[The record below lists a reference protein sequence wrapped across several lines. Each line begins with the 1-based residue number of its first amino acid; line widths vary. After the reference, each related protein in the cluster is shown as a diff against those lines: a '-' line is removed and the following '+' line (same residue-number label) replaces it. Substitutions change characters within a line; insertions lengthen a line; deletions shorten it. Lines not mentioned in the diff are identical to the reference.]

1 MKTQVVRQNELEI
14 SPTVLSRFPGFIIA
28 FLLPFLCAGQGR
40 SVTLSGKAYDVIDT
54 IFFDKK
60 TTGDFVVVL
69 YTKEAPGIPLI
80 AYSYKGKISYYSD
93 AVLTC
98 RHCFGKVGTK
108 VATLHGYSLNNRTI
122 CFRQDIFG
130 RHDSI
135 SVDFSSD
142 TPCYS
147 KLVIHHW
154 ARPEKVPHNITE
166 KGSVELTPRN
176 KKTRLD
182 AFSPPI
188 DLEDPETKR
197 LFREKRIQ
205 WRRID

>member
-1 MKTQVVRQNELEI
+1 MRQNKLKI
-14 SPTVLSRFPGFIIA
+14 SPTVRSCVPGFIIA

-54 IFFDKK
+54 IFLDKK

-80 AYSYKGKISYYSD
+80 VYSYKGNISYYPN

-98 RHCFGKVGTK
+98 RYCFGKVGT
-108 VATLHGYSLNNRTI
+108 VVPTFHGYTLKNRKI

-130 RHDSI
+130 RYDSI
-135 SVDFSSD
+135 YVDFSSD
-142 TPCYS
+142 IPYLT
-147 KLVIHHW
+147 KVIIHHW
-154 ARPEKVPHNITE
+154 NRPSKSPHRIDE
-166 KGSVELTPRN
+166 KGSVLLIPRKN
-176 KKTRLD
+176 KTRMD

-197 LFREKRIQ
+197 LFREQRIP
-205 WRRID
+205 WRKID